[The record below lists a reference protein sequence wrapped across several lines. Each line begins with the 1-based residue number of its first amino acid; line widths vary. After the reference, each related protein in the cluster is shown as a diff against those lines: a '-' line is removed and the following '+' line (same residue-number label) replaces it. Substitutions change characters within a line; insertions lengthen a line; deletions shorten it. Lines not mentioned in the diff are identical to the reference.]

1 MHKGYPFSSNSWYSW
16 LCTAQQGFFMCPVII
31 SRTGLAKNLPSIL
44 LSLVNTELQIKQENR
59 KALGFL
65 LWISCRCPR
74 SAKLTWLLWFLDL
87 FYYLVGLLAKLK
99 WVEHSTAQKLSQ
111 LVSSIYC
118 YNNCAVVCL
127 VRSVSATP
135 LSAMQYWSSLPHFP
149 PLTHSPGN
157 NTVQVLMSY

>member
-1 MHKGYPFSSNSWYSW
+1 MMHKGYPFSSNSWYSW

-99 WVEHSTAQKLSQ
+99 WVVHSTAQKLSQ
-111 LVSSIYC
+111 LVSSIYF
-118 YNNCAVVCL
+118 VFIIVQWF
-127 VRSVSATP
+127 V
-135 LSAMQYWSSLPHFP
+135 WSGQCP
-149 PLTHSPGN
+149 PLLCLQCNVDH
-157 NTVQVLMSY
+157 LCLIFLL